1 MDFVKKDE
9 TLIIK
14 LEGRVDSNNAAEV
27 ETKLTGICAENEH
40 RKVILDIEELKY
52 ISSAGLRVILKLKK
66 SEKDFEMIN
75 ASSEVYEI
83 FSVTG
88 FSDIINIKK
97 ALRTISIDGC
107 EQIGKGGHGTVYRL
121 DADSII
127 KVYDKTEPLDEI
139 EREIEY
145 AKNAF
150 VCGIPTAIAY
160 DVVKCGEGY
169 GTVFE
174 LINSNTFAYVL
185 SSQPEKYEEYSK
197 KYIELVHTLHTT
209 EADTSRLSNIKDLY
223 HKWADD
229 MLAYLNKEE
238 VDLLHEIISSV
249 EDRKTYVHGDIHPK
263 NIMVQNGE
271 LLFIDMA
278 DLTYGHPIFDY
289 AGTGITHILSGEDR
303 TKALIGVEKEVA
315 VHLWNDLLKAEFA
328 GMPETEFK
336 KIYDVLIGF
345 SWLKFCIAPAVNKA
359 LGPKEKQMLVN
370 TSREKFLPWA
380 KKLVGA
386 VSF

>member
-1 MDFVKKDE
+1 MDFVRKDE

-14 LEGRVDSNNAAEV
+14 LEGRIDSNNAAEV

-263 NIMVQNGE
+263 NIMVQDGE

-303 TKALIGVEKEVA
+303 TKSLIGVEKEVA

-328 GMPETEFK
+328 GMPEAEFK
-336 KIYDVLIGF
+336 KIHDVLIGF

-380 KKLVGA
+380 KKLAGA

>member
-1 MDFVKKDE
+1 MDFEKRDE
-9 TLIIK
+9 TLVIK
-14 LEGRVDSNNAAEV
+14 LGGRVDSNNAPEV
-27 ETKLTGICAENEH
+27 ETKITGICAENEH
-40 RKVILDIEELKY
+40 KKVVLDIEELQY

-66 SEKDFEMIN
+66 SEKDFQIIN
-75 ASSEVYEI
+75 AFNEVYEI

-88 FSDIINIKK
+88 FSDIMDIKK

-121 DADSII
+121 DVDSII
-127 KVYDKTEPLDEI
+127 KVYDKTEPLSDI

-174 LINSNTFAYVL
+174 LINSNTFAHVL
-185 SSQPEKYEEYSK
+185 SSQPEQYEEYSK
-197 KYIELVHTLHTT
+197 KYVELVHTLHTT
-209 EADTSRLSNIKDLY
+209 EADTNRLSNIKDLY
-223 HKWADD
+223 NQWADD
-229 MLAYLNKEE
+229 MLAYFNQDE
-238 VDLLHEIISSV
+238 VNLLHEIINSV

-278 DLTYGHPIFDY
+278 DLTYGHPVFDY
-289 AGTGITHILSGEDR
+289 GGTALTHVLAGEERIEGMIGIKKD
-303 TKALIGVEKEVA
+303 VA
-315 VHLWNDLLKAEFA
+315 THLWKDLLKAEFA
-328 GMPETEFK
+328 GKPEAEFQK
-336 KIYDVLIGF
+336 LQEILIGF
-345 SWLKFCIAPAVNKA
+345 AWLKYSMAPAANKTMD
-359 LGPKEKQMLVN
+359 PKINQMLVQ
-370 TSREKFLPWA
+370 TAREKFLPWA
-380 KKLVGA
+380 SKLIGA
-386 VSF
+386 VTF